1 MGGGR
6 RTGSEAPGGGG
17 AGGGRRRRGDRI
29 RRTVSGSVLA
39 AGALAALAAG
49 GGAAADAPP
58 AAAGSPAENFQ
69 GQHACPAGSRAV
81 VAGSLEELRAL
92 LAAPGKVKAGGSGH
106 NWGADL
112 ACAGGEGEESTVVVP
127 ALGRAAD
134 GAVGESIVVD
144 EERGTVRADGWVLT
158 SDLLDF
164 LARHG
169 RGWTLRGV
177 PYWIHQTIAGAV
189 ATGTHGSS
197 RHGSLSG
204 QLLGADV
211 VLANGTLLSVDSE
224 SRPDL
229 LDALRVSVGRLGLIT
244 SVELPIVPN
253 APVRRESTTVSAR
266 EFLAEVA
273 AEAQLYADG
282 EAEAAL
288 EALDERQYIWF
299 VPLGVANRVAFEAR
313 PGDRGDAT
321 RGVLPEEDPPAPPGG
336 GSTTAA
342 AGPYEFGRH
351 PARDGLVA
359 PALARPAPDI
369 RVELDNAV
377 VGAQAVARN
386 MFASMQLPNATLAD
400 REARITS
407 TREMALENALHSD
420 YAVFDQYEF
429 SFPLEKAPACLE
441 ALAEAATGERAL
453 AQAFTTPALVRFVG
467 QEAGLLSHTHDG
479 PRVFLNIEDY
489 QSYNTFANLQAS
501 LQPGFSS
508 RGLTGRTDPQAG
520 NPAFQALVDLLRSDL
535 CGARIHWGK
544 AGFPRWGFSGPEDYP
559 ETWCRFGDAVRELD
573 PEGKFAGASEG
584 TWDFSSCS

>member
-1 MGGGR
+1 MGPVVKRARGR
-6 RTGSEAPGGGG
+6 GPAAAGGGG
-17 AGGGRRRRGDRI
+17 AD
-29 RRTVSGSVLA
+29 
-39 AGALAALAAG
+39 
-49 GGAAADAPP
+49 
-58 AAAGSPAENFQ
+58 SPAENFQ

-81 VAGSLEELRAL
+81 VAGSLEELRGL

-127 ALGRAAD
+127 ALGRVAD
-134 GAVGESIVVD
+134 GSVGESIVVD
-144 EERGTVRADGWVLT
+144 EEKGTVRADGWVLT

-164 LARHG
+164 LARYG
-169 RGWTLRGV
+169 EGWTLRGV

-211 VLANGTLLSVDSE
+211 VLANGTLLNVDGE

-229 LDALRVSVGRLGLIT
+229 FDALRVSVGRLGLIT

-253 APVRRESTTVSAR
+253 APVRRESTTMSAR
-266 EFLAEVA
+266 EFLGEVA
-273 AEAQLYADG
+273 AAAQLYTDG

-321 RGVLPEEDPPAPPGG
+321 REVEGSPAGG

-342 AGPYEFGRH
+342 AAQYEFGRH

-359 PALARPAPDI
+359 PELARRAPDI

-453 AQAFTTPALVRFVG
+453 ANAFTTPALVRFVG

-489 QSYNTFANLQAS
+489 QSYNTFANMQAS

-508 RGLTGRTDPQAG
+508 RGLTGRTDPQVG
-520 NPAFQALVDLLRSDL
+520 NPEFQALVDLLRSDV

-544 AGFPRWGFSGPEDYP
+544 AGFPRWGFSGPEEYP
-559 ETWCRFGDAVRELD
+559 ETWCRFGEVVRELD